1 MPVAYPEL
9 AIRRSRSSADMGG
22 VGFLRRVSEHLGISR
37 RSGGGLSVPLTGFGV
52 LPVQEAA

>member
-1 MPVAYPEL
+1 
-9 AIRRSRSSADMGG
+9 MGG
-22 VGFLRRVSEHLGISR
+22 VGFLRRVSEPLGISR